1 MGGVGALVLD
11 GNVLL
16 AAVVALLAGL
26 VSFASP
32 CVLPLVPGF
41 LGYVTGM
48 GETVARVT
56 SASAPRALG
65 SVGAAGTAAVGAAGA
80 GGGAST
86 GVAVAE
92 PVPQVAR
99 RRILLG
105 AALFVLGFSV
115 VFITGTILASA
126 AGAALHTHR
135 ELLNRVGGVV
145 VIALALVFLGVG
157 AGLGAQRSFQPRWR
171 PAAGLAGAPL
181 LGVVFGIG
189 WGPCMGPTFGAIM
202 ALATNLRGDSGQIT
216 RGAVLGVAYCIGLGL
231 PFLLIA
237 AGWSRAVA
245 ASAWLRGHHRAIQL
259 FGGVVLLALGVLLVT
274 GLWND
279 LVTHLRISLISNVTT
294 PL

>member
-1 MGGVGALVLD
+1 MGGGVGAIVTD
-11 GNVLL
+11 GNVVL
-16 AAVVALLAGL
+16 AAAVALLAGL

-56 SASAPRALG
+56 SPSPRA
-65 SVGAAGTAAVGAAGA
+65 VGTAGA
-80 GGGAST
+80 

-92 PVPQVAR
+92 PVTRAAR

-105 AALFVLGFSV
+105 AVLFVLGFSV
-115 VFITGTILASA
+115 VFVTGTILASVAGTALA
-126 AGAALHTHR
+126 AHR
-135 ELLNRVGGVV
+135 ELLTRLGGAV

-157 AGLGAQRSFQPRWR
+157 AGLGFQRSFQPRWR

-189 WGPCMGPTFGAIM
+189 WAPCMGPTYAAIM

-245 ASAWLRGHHRAIQL
+245 ASAWLRRHHRGIQL
-259 FGGVVLLALGVLLVT
+259 FGGLVLLALGVLLLT
-274 GLWND
+274 GHWTD
-279 LVTHLRISLISNVTT
+279 LVARLQNTLISDVTT